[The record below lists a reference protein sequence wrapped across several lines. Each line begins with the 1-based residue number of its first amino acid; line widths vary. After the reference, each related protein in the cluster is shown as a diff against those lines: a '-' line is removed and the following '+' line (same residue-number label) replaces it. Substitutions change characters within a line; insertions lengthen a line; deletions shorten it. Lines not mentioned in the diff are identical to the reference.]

1 MKFTRIPES
10 AFSKIQLNAGI
21 LARDFTPSTGEV
33 DEAALMGAT
42 SGGTNFTA
50 TPTYSDYGEDIDNC
64 PVNVKELKKLDGWEV
79 LMSGSFV
86 TVDTALGKDLVGAG
100 DIDKSDTTKIVPR
113 NEVLTT
119 DFKDLWWIGDYSDK
133 NGNTNGGFC
142 AIHMLNGLS
151 TGGFQIQSTN
161 RGKGLFAFEF
171 TGHYSIE
178 AQDTPPFEVY
188 IKSGTDEPTG

>member
-33 DEAALMGAT
+33 EETDLLGAT
-42 SGGTNFTA
+42 TGGTSFAA

-64 PVNVKELKKLDGWEV
+64 PVNVMELKKLDSWAV
-79 LMSGSFV
+79 TMSGNFV
-86 TVDTALGKDLVGAG
+86 TVDTALGKDLIGAA
-100 DIDKSDTTKIVPR
+100 DIDESDTTKIVPR
-113 NEVLTT
+113 NDVQTT
-119 DFKDLWWIGDYSDK
+119 DFQDLWWIGDYSDK
-133 NGNTNGGFC
+133 NGDTNGGYV
-142 AIHMLNGLS
+142 AIHMLNSLS

-161 RGKGLFAFEF
+161 RGKGQFAFEF

-178 AQDTPPFEVY
+178 AQDTVPFEVY
-188 IKSGTDEPTG
+188 IKTGADEPTG